1 MTKEQRTY
9 GRERIA
15 SAING
20 VVKTGQPH
28 AKILFHI
35 IYKIYSKWIKNLNVR
50 PETIKL
56 FKENISS
63 MFFDINLSNIF
74 LDMSFQARETKAKIN
89 KQITLN

>member
-35 IYKIYSKWIKNLNVR
+35 IYKIYSKWIKNLNVS
-50 PETIKL
+50 E
-56 FKENISS
+56 SS
-63 MFFDINLSNIF
+63 EREYIYFLLVRKKRNLLMTHCP
-74 LDMSFQARETKAKIN
+74 LDTTFST
-89 KQITLN
+89 

>member
-1 MTKEQRTY
+1 MTEEQRTY
-9 GRERIA
+9 SRERTA
-15 SAING
+15 SSING

-50 PETIKL
+50 PETIKP

-74 LDMSFQARETKAKIN
+74 LDMSFQARETRQKLTN
-89 KQITLN
+89 R

>member
-1 MTKEQRTY
+1 MTKVAKTHH
-9 GRERIA
+9 GERIIFL
-15 SAING
+15 ING

-50 PETIKL
+50 PETIKP

-74 LDMSFQARETKAKIN
+74 LDMSFQARETRQK
-89 KQITLN
+89 

>member
-9 GRERIA
+9 SRERIA
-15 SAING
+15 SSING

-28 AKILFHI
+28 AKILFLI

-50 PETIKL
+50 PETIKF

-89 KQITLN
+89 K